1 MPPGLSSILGSGC
14 FFLAIQMGMGRRSS
28 WLPKRI
34 AKFRFPRTLS
44 LQLLQNIERVT
55 KILEKIVRPRW
66 LRIAESPYV
75 WQSNGTIG

>member
-1 MPPGLSSILGSGC
+1 
-14 FFLAIQMGMGRRSS
+14 MGMGRRSS